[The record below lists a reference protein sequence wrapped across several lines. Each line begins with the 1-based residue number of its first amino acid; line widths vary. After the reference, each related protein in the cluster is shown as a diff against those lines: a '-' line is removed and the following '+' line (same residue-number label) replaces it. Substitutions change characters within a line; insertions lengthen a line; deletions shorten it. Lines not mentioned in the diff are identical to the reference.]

1 MQVHLFR
8 KCTRTRLLLISAKS
22 PPSVKAPFLTR
33 SLSILPLK
41 SARYPA
47 STAARFTLR
56 LQASRAARFNLR
68 LQSPRYVPYSKADA
82 SRCQRATRPAFEPFL
97 SEIEFDMEYQ
107 LPIFMY
113 FFSWQ
118 VAFWPMI
125 SPFKIKPLKS
135 YKTSSE
141 LKTLF
146 VIYVTKTFVH
156 NLCESFFSLV
166 FNFRDSPCGLVTKTN
181 TREKKLGSHT
191 LRK

>member
-1 MQVHLFR
+1 MQDHLFP
-8 KCTRTRLLLISAKS
+8 KCMWTRLLLISAS
-22 PPSVKAPFLTR
+22 LPPSVNDPFLTR
-33 SLSILPLK
+33 SLIIMPLK
-41 SARYPA
+41 SLRYPA

-118 VAFWPMI
+118 VAFWHMI
-125 SPFKIKPLKS
+125 SLKPIKTYLT
-135 YKTSSE
+135 YGA

-146 VIYVTKTFVH
+146 AIYVTKTFVL
-156 NLCESFFSLV
+156 NWCESFFSLV
-166 FNFRDSPCGLVTKTN
+166 FNFRDSPLNHWIQST
-181 TREKKLGSHT
+181 GSSFSSAGAS
-191 LRK
+191 